1 MSLTTYNRRFAALYV
16 VAIAAAILA
25 ALLLPSEV
33 LAAGSKG
40 GGNISKAG
48 DNASDLVTSIVGPLL
63 IVAIGCVAVVA
74 FMSRNMGM
82 AVGAVACGLVA
93 GLFVFEPSSAQ
104 DAFQGVY
111 KAIF

>member
-16 VAIAAAILA
+16 TAIALAIVA
-25 ALLLPSEV
+25 ALTLPSEV
-33 LAAGSKG
+33 LAAGAKG
-40 GGNISKAG
+40 GGNIQQAG
-48 DNASDLVTSIVGPLL
+48 DNASDLVTTIVGPLL
-63 IVAIGCVAVVA
+63 IVGIGCVAVVA
-74 FMSRNMGM
+74 YMTRNIGM

-111 KAIF
+111 KAVF